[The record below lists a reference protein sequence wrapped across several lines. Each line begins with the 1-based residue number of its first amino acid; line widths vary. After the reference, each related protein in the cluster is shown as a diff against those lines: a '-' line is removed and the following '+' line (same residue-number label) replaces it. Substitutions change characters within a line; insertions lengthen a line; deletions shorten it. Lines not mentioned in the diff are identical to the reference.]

1 MSKLTDDI
9 MSKLAS
15 KKGGGEPADTGDS
28 EPDMAD
34 QGEGDEYGGGSDEEK
49 AMQDFEDASTPADK
63 VSALKTF
70 LEICYPQLA
79 SKGE

>member
-1 MSKLTDDI
+1 MGKLSDEI
-9 MSKLAS
+9 MGKLAS
-15 KKGGGEPADTGDS
+15 KGGGESADTGDE

-34 QGEGDEYGGGSDEEK
+34 EGEGAEYGSDEEK
-49 AMQDFEDASTPADK
+49 AMQDFEDAASPAEK

-79 SKGE
+79 SRGE